1 MATGLKQRG
10 RADFNFLADVAK
22 WSGLELQAAAEKDF
36 EALRADQELPPTR
49 HEQIV
54 MATRLLENGSAAYGW
69 DRFFTRFVAEH
80 QFEAAR
86 YAYEDGEP
94 AITAEYAAGAQQ
106 GGTITLDADVKA
118 PAYWS
123 QTDFHLAPG
132 GWEGHDRMGF
142 MIHDYVYDLIFSTG
156 GVGAVRPNEKFTDA
170 RTRTAQAGL
179 KDHYDDILEL
189 GIGTGRYAVSLQNVY
204 PKARITGVELGRTEL
219 EHAKLVAAR
228 NGFEW
233 NLRQAACEELPF
245 EDNSFDLVTAFIL
258 LHEVPQP
265 AARKI
270 LAEAFR
276 VCKPGGEVLIGDV
289 APYKNQDSLFRCVIL
304 DWETEHRA
312 EPFWRGSL
320 LADRPGLVAAAGF
333 EDVTEFGASYP
344 WITRG
349 VKPVADRAVLEGA
362 SA

>member
-10 RADFNFLADVAK
+10 RADFNFLADVAR

-36 EALRADQELPPTR
+36 DGLVEGKDLPGEV
-49 HEQIV
+49 HERIRT
-54 MATRLLENGSAAYGW
+54 ATKLLENGSAAYGW
-69 DRFFTRFVAEH
+69 DRFYTRLVAER
-80 QFEAAR
+80 QFEAAQF
-86 YAYEDGEP
+86 AYDDGVE
-94 AITAEYAAGAQQ
+94 AITAEYDATAAE
-106 GGTITLDADVKA
+106 GGTVTLDSTVKV

-123 QTDFHLAPG
+123 ETDFHLAPG

-142 MIHDYVYDLIFSTG
+142 MIHDYVYDLIFATG

-170 RTRTAQAGL
+170 RTQTAEAGL
-179 KDHYDDILEL
+179 RDRYDSILEL
-189 GIGTGRYAVSLQNVY
+189 GIGTGRYAISLQNVY
-204 PKARITGVELGRTEL
+204 PDARITGVDLGRTEL

-228 NGFEW
+228 HGFAW
-233 NLRQAACEELPF
+233 DLRQAACEDLPF
-245 EDNSFDLVTAFIL
+245 EDDSFDLVTAFIL

-265 AARKI
+265 AARQI

-289 APYKNQDSLFRCVIL
+289 APYKNQSSLFRCVVL
-304 DWETEHRA
+304 DWETENRA

-333 EDVTEFGASYP
+333 QDVTEFGTSYP
-344 WITRG
+344 WVTRG
-349 VKPVADRAVLEGA
+349 VKPLNEGV

>member
-36 EALRADQELPPTR
+36 DRLSADAELPETIQQ
-49 HEQIV
+49 QIRF
-54 MATRLLENGSAAYGW
+54 ATHLLEEKSQAYGW
-69 DRFFTRFVAEH
+69 DRFFTRLVAEH

-86 YAYEDGEP
+86 NAYEDGED
-94 AITAEYAAGAQQ
+94 AVTAEYDSTADL
-106 GGTITLDADVKA
+106 GGTITLDPAVKA
-118 PAYWS
+118 PDYWS

-170 RTRTAQAGL
+170 RTQTAQAGL
-179 KDHYDDILEL
+179 KDHYDNILEL
-189 GIGTGRYAVSLQNVY
+189 GIGTGRYAISLQNVY
-204 PKARITGVELGRTEL
+204 PDARITGVELGRTEL

-228 NGFEW
+228 NGFAW
-233 NLRQAACEELPF
+233 DLRQAACEELPF

-265 AARKI
+265 AARQI

-289 APYKNQDSLFRCVIL
+289 APYKEQKSLFRCVIL

-333 EDVTEFGASYP
+333 EDVTESGASYP

-349 VKPVADRAVLEGA
+349 VKPALVPEGVPA
-362 SA
+362 

>member
-10 RADFNFLADVAK
+10 RADFNFLADLAK

-36 EALRADQELPPTR
+36 DALSAGQALPEQI
-49 HEQIV
+49 HEQINY
-54 MATRLLENGSAAYGW
+54 ATKLLEENSQAYGW
-69 DRFFTRFVAEH
+69 DRFYTRLVAEH

-86 YAYEDGEP
+86 YAYEDGEE
-94 AITAEYAAGAQQ
+94 AITAEYDASAEK
-106 GGTITLDADVKA
+106 GGTITLNAAAKA

-123 QTDFHLAPG
+123 ETDFHLAPG

-142 MIHDYVYDLIFSTG
+142 MIHDYVYDLIFATG

-170 RTRTAQAGL
+170 RIQTAEAGL
-179 KDHYDDILEL
+179 RDHYDNILEL
-189 GIGTGRYAVSLQNVY
+189 GIGTGRYAVSLQTVY
-204 PKARITGVELGRTEL
+204 PDAKITGVDLGQTEL

-228 NGFEW
+228 QGFDW

-276 VCKPGGEVLIGDV
+276 VCKPGGEVIIGDV
-289 APYKNQDSLFRCVIL
+289 APYKEQSSLFRCVIL
-304 DWETEHRA
+304 DWETEHRN
-312 EPFWRGSL
+312 EPFWRGTL

-333 EDVTEFGASYP
+333 ENVTESGASYP

-349 VKPVADRAVLEGA
+349 VKPVSVLEGA
-362 SA
+362 NA